1 MARDG
6 FDCSEL
12 FDFSEKLLETGVTVK
27 ESRGRLSYLTPD
39 RTSPLSPGS

>member
-12 FDFSEKLLETGVTVK
+12 MAFAEELGAQPKELEKVQKKLL
-27 ESRGRLSYLTPD
+27 
-39 RTSPLSPGS
+39 